1 MKRLMIVDD
10 EVLVRIGIKSMARW
24 EQYGYTVVCDAE
36 DGEEAWE
43 KAKEFHPDIVLTDL
57 KMSPRDGFW
66 LMEQCQ
72 REYPN
77 MKFIV
82 LSNYNDFDN
91 VRKAMKMGACDYI
104 FKLTVKTE
112 ELLKVLDEV
121 SKELPIKQEKAEHL
135 YQTAENRTVIKNS
148 LMKQALSEE
157 QAFLTKTE
165 KKLRELS
172 LKIDFSKQYFLV
184 SIRINNYQVIQRQE
198 DFLEKD
204 LLIFAMT
211 NMIEEIWQKELEAEI
226 FHEEDSRFLIIVQD
240 KPGGRTASEKAFH
253 TLVQSVRQ
261 YYGLEISGS
270 VSASGQGFSW
280 LRQGWNQNQQTL
292 EELFYDGPGKLGF
305 YSEKEQEKM
314 NLPDYLRTVVFEQ
327 FLEQEDFGQAEA
339 YCKELMEFL
348 EQKKYA
354 PQDVRKKLKRLHSLM
369 IIYLERHE
377 IRGASICD
385 RRGGLLE
392 ETADIYDFFQD
403 LKQAEMDLMRSY
415 AQVFEEQKRER
426 GRYSQRIELVKQYVK
441 MNLSEDL
448 SVSSAAALSNMS
460 ESHFSHVF
468 KNEEG
473 VSYTEYI
480 NTCRMEKATILLKNT
495 DMLVSE
501 IAEKIGIDNP
511 NYFSAQYKKRTGKS
525 PSEFRRMLTE
535 KYKQNLKDCQQDLK
549 DSKDHRI

>member
-1 MKRLMIVDD
+1 MKRLMIADD

-36 DGEEAWE
+36 DGEEAYE
-43 KAKEFHPDIVLTDL
+43 KIKEFHPDIVLTDL

-72 REYPN
+72 NEYPD

-121 SKELPIKQEKAEHL
+121 SKKLPIKKEKAEYL

-148 LMKQALSEE
+148 LIKQVLSEE
-157 QAFLTKTE
+157 KVFLTKIE

-184 SIRINNYQVIQRQE
+184 SIRIDNYQVIQRQE

-204 LLIFAMT
+204 LLVFAMT
-211 NMIEEIWQKELEAEI
+211 NMIEEIWQKELSAEI
-226 FHEEDSRFLIIVQD
+226 FHENDSRFLIAVQE
-240 KPGGRTASEKAFH
+240 KTGGRAASEKAFY
-253 TLVQSVRQ
+253 TLVQTVRQ
-261 YYGLEISGS
+261 YYGLEISGT
-270 VSASGQGFSW
+270 VSQSGQGFSW
-280 LRQGWNQNQQTL
+280 LKQGYNQNMQTL
-292 EELFYDGPGKLGF
+292 EELFYSAPCQIRF
-305 YSEKEQEKM
+305 YKEKEWEKM
-314 NLPDYLRTVVFEQ
+314 ELPDYLRTIAFER
-327 FLEQEDFGQAEA
+327 FLEQQDFGQAEA
-339 YCKELMEFL
+339 YFKELAEFL

-354 PQDVRKKLKRLHSLM
+354 PKDVRKKLKRLHSLM

-377 IRGASICD
+377 IRGAAICD
-385 RRGGLLE
+385 RKGVTLE
-392 ETADIYDFFQD
+392 EAADIYDFFQD
-403 LKQAEMDLMRSY
+403 LKETEMDLLRSY
-415 AQVFEEQKRER
+415 AKVFEEQKREK
-426 GRYSQRIELVKQYVK
+426 GRYSQRIKLVKQYVK

-448 SVSSAAALSNMS
+448 SVSSAAALVNMS

-473 VSYTEYI
+473 VSYVEYI

-525 PSEFRRMLTE
+525 PSEFRKMLAE

-549 DSKDHRI
+549 DGNV